1 MGGPG
6 SGRRKAAETIAQQM
20 GQDMAQVST
29 GTPPVIEL
37 RKVRQPT
44 GSELNVQGRSEE
56 RFYNAQKDKYLA
68 ENKFDAISDLAD
80 LDALLVH
87 ELLDFRYST
96 QLASG
101 KNYDGL
107 FLNYAA
113 EEQLRQNKLAE
124 AKVIGDLKRG
134 LALTRASRDA
144 SQGSTADYIA
154 DLLKRA
160 KEFGINRDNQIV
172 KAIVLANE
180 LKSIVETFDRSNVAE
195 KRVVGFETVDDI
207 VQWVRDKFI
216 PEFDAVDLAFRENQ
230 KLWKGTL

>member
-1 MGGPG
+1 
-6 SGRRKAAETIAQQM
+6 
-20 GQDMAQVST
+20 MAQVST